1 MTYGDSGWTL
11 LLAAVVFTLVN
22 RWVRPLVRLLSL
34 PLILLTLGLFLVVV
48 NVLMLELTDW
58 LVPDFELRSFGSALA
73 AALIVSAVNL
83 VLGRVTRRL

>member
-1 MTYGDSGWTL
+1 VSYGNSGWTL
-11 LLAAVVFTLVN
+11 LVAAIVFTLVN

-34 PLILLTLGLFLVVV
+34 PLIVLTLGLFLVIV

-58 LVPDFELRSFGSALA
+58 LVPEFDLRSFGSALA
-73 AALIVSAVNL
+73 AAVIVSAVNL